1 MDTQQ
6 AEIDRLSNKIK
17 TYEEEV
23 AILNKRYQD
32 DVINNLA
39 ILEDENERLSK
50 TIFELTVK
58 SEEM

>member
-1 MDTQQ
+1 M
-6 AEIDRLSNKIK
+6 
-17 TYEEEV
+17 

>member
-17 TYEEEV
+17 NYEEEV

>member
-17 TYEEEV
+17 SYEEEV

-50 TIFELTVK
+50 TIF
-58 SEEM
+58 